1 MLKGQ
6 LEVVHVLLEDVVL
19 ARVQELQVVVL
30 LLAPSSLVGVVVE
43 LTKNVLNIEDL
54 SLVEHDLLFGILQV
68 LTLIIVR
75 NVTHDSKS
83 TFKCAKET

>member
-1 MLKGQ
+1 VLKGQ

>member
-1 MLKGQ
+1 VLKGQ

-54 SLVEHDLLFGILQV
+54 SLVEHDLLFGILKV